1 VEEKITAFKIGDK
14 VKIANDLQT
23 VFEVIYVHPDGRY
36 DLKPMTEGATLTE
49 VDALQMSVV

>member
-1 VEEKITAFKIGDK
+1 MEEKITAFKIGDK